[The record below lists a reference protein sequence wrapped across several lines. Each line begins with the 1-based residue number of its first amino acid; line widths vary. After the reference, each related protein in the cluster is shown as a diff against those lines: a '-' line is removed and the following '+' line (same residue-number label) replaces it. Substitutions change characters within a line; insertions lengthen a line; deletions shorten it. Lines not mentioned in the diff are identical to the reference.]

1 MGNGDVPRG
10 PSDFALQLR
19 VAARRD
25 REAERIVITL
35 SPCPPSHHRRAASTG
50 TDCSALLFPQLLG
63 STPTA
68 PELLICIDNTH
79 RSRIGVR

>member
-35 SPCPPSHHRRAASTG
+35 SPCPPSHRRRAASTG

-63 STPTA
+63 STA
-68 PELLICIDNTH
+68 PELLICIDITH